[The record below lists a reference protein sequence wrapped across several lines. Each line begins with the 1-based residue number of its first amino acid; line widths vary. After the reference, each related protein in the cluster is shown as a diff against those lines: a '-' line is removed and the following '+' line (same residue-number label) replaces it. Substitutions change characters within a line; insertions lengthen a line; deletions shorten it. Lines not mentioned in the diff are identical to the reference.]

1 MWEMGG
7 NIVNKEKITKTSII
21 SLVQYGVLFIRAK
34 TYIFSINQHNWG
46 ILNLIDEK
54 MQIGSSLLQQ

>member
-7 NIVNKEKITKTSII
+7 KIVNTEKITKTNII

-34 TYIFSINQHNWG
+34 TYIFPINQHNWR
-46 ILNLIDEK
+46 IFNLIDEK
-54 MQIGSSLLQQ
+54 MQIRSSLLQQ

>member
-1 MWEMGG
+1 MGG
-7 NIVNKEKITKTSII
+7 KIVNKEKITKNNII

-46 ILNLIDEK
+46 IFNLIEKK
-54 MQIGSSLLQQ
+54 MQIGLSLLQQ